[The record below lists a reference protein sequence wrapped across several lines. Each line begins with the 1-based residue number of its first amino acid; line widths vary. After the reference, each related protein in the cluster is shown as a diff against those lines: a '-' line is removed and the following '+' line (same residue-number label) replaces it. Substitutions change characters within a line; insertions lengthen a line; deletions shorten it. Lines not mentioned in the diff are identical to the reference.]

1 LWGRFASAWVSL
13 AKTGNP
19 NHPKIPD
26 WPAYDADERA
36 TMIFDNE
43 TRVENDP
50 RSEIRKFWE
59 YPPPRRG

>member
-1 LWGRFASAWVSL
+1 VSL

-43 TRVENDP
+43 VRVENDP